1 MLSPA
6 AAAADEEEGFK
17 AALNIDTSV
26 AKLGFYGQQGEKLWA
41 RSGVETLH
49 LWEWQAAC
57 NDEAA
62 GAGGRWVG
70 ERWG

>member
-1 MLSPA
+1 M
-6 AAAADEEEGFK
+6 
-17 AALNIDTSV
+17 NIDTSV

-62 GAGGRWVG
+62 GVGGGWVG
-70 ERWG
+70 ERGLACCIIWQAVYSRS

>member
-1 MLSPA
+1 M
-6 AAAADEEEGFK
+6 
-17 AALNIDTSV
+17 NIDTSV